1 MPKLDAGATTV
12 DKLDAQFV
20 KLPGNPVTPEEISAA
35 QTPYVTSSIGELSPE
50 EMAMARQA

>member
-20 KLPGNPVTPEEISAA
+20 KLPGNPVTPEENSAA